1 MRVRHMLDYFVK
13 GLTPVTNQKLLGL
26 HLNGEMSCYTDTD
39 IIIKENSI
47 DCIICTFMNIH
58 TGLLK

>member
-39 IIIKENSI
+39 IIIKEKI
-47 DCIICTFMNIH
+47 YCI
-58 TGLLK
+58 